1 MQQQTPFEIIKD
13 LSINNSMK
21 ITLTSEKLKNNK
33 SDLINLK
40 VYLFLAY
47 HLESF
52 ELSLQASTKI
62 NKETK
67 KLEFNMGDI
76 LETIFSNLKL
86 EFINEYFLSYYMNN
100 FEDTEKEKYG
110 IKKYK
115 YFGEINLET
124 IKNDKNLFFEVPQ
137 DNIIYLKLWQKIKS
151 EKLIN
156 PIYLEENQYENSN
169 QLFQDINLD
178 EEKEELK
185 EKEEKEE
192 TEENETENKEIKGK
206 KEKKE
211 KKGRRQNEKT
221 IGYAIVKVFKWE
233 KIREKSNNNITLDDA
248 AKSIGMA
255 KKTLDDY
262 KNQIKKGK
270 EENFKYN
277 KYYNSKISRLKQ
289 YNKGEIKLE

>member
-1 MQQQTPFEIIKD
+1 MQQTPFEIKKD

-21 ITLTSEKLKNNK
+21 ITLTSEKFKNKK
-33 SDLINLK
+33 SDIISLK
-40 VYLFLAY
+40 VFLSLAY

-76 LETIFSNLKL
+76 LETIFLKL
-86 EFINEYFLSYYMNN
+86 KQEYLNDYFLSYYINYKDIEIEINN
-100 FEDTEKEKYG
+100 N

-124 IKNDKNLFFEVPQ
+124 IKNNNNLFFEVPK
-137 DNIIYLKLWQKIKS
+137 DNIIYLKMWQKIKK

-156 PIYLEENQYENSN
+156 PLYLEENQYENSN
-169 QLFQDINLD
+169 HLFKDINLD
-178 EEKEELK
+178 EEKEEKK
-185 EKEEKEE
+185 EKEEKSG
-192 TEENETENKEIKGK
+192 N
-206 KEKKE
+206 
-211 KKGRRQNEKT
+211 KGRRQNEKT
-221 IGYAIVKVFKWE
+221 IGYAVIKVFQWE
-233 KIREKSNNNITLDDA
+233 KIREKSKNNITLDDA
-248 AKSIGMA
+248 AKCIGMA

-270 EENFKYN
+270 DNKFKFN
-277 KYYNSKISRLKQ
+277 KYYNSKISLLKK
-289 YNKGEIKLE
+289 YNKGEINLD